1 MDIAGQRIL
10 ITGAAG
16 GLGRAT
22 AVELAR
28 RGADIVLSGRN
39 EVALKELAT
48 QVDGEVVIADLADTA
63 DVERL
68 LGLMAGIDVLVA
80 NAGIGSDAQLDL
92 TAADIDGSI
101 DVNLRA
107 PIHLATEFART
118 HIAAG
123 RPGHVVLVG
132 SLSGVA
138 ASPAT
143 SMYNATKFGL
153 RGFALSFR
161 QDLHD
166 TCVGL
171 SLVEPG
177 FISEAGM
184 FVNSGID
191 LPKGVRTKR
200 PADVAAGVAGA
211 IEGDLGEVFVAPV
224 ELTLA
229 SKLGGLAPG
238 LSATIQRRVGVA
250 ERKA

>member
-200 PADVAAGVAGA
+200 PADVATGVAAA